1 MTIPIA
7 VVFIIAAVFAT
18 SVQGNTC
25 ESDDCECS
33 LSSVEILS
41 DLIDGRINAIIAARA
56 AELTAATEEE
66 FNAAIDERISAVNAT
81 IRILNATLDE
91 RIKSISTVVGA
102 HNATIS
108 KLLRQPGELN
118 LQYIIYIN

>member
-7 VVFIIAAVFAT
+7 VVFVAVFST
-18 SVQGNTC
+18 SVHGNTC
-25 ESDDCECS
+25 ESDVCECS
-33 LSSVEILS
+33 LNSVEILS
-41 DLIDGRINAIIAARA
+41 DLIDARINAIIAARV
-56 AELTAATEEE
+56 AEFTATTEEE
-66 FNAAIDERISAVNAT
+66 FNAAIDERILAVNAT

-118 LQYIIYIN
+118 LQCIIYIN